1 MEDHYE
7 TLPATRET
15 HYETLPVPRV
25 TDDHIYLDLMNNG
38 KPKRPISL
46 KSIENTAVK
55 DIQYKDKKTQ
65 SSVTTQALE
74 TVILPSSK
82 ASNGKTKINKR
93 VLIGICV
100 VVVCLVVGTTVG
112 IFVSSSGSSQT
123 DDQEGNNV
131 PAVTISKSAYTV
143 KPGGSVTLN
152 CIVSSTTNIEKVY
165 WQRTVNNDV
174 TVIQTN
180 KFKYSGSTPSIP
192 SLTIN
197 NAGLRDAGKYQCFAE
212 NEAGTEQSGFT
223 IVTVGNVPAVT
234 ISKSAYTVKPGGSV
248 TLNCIASSS
257 SNIEKVYWKRTV
269 NNEVSV
275 IQTNAV
281 KYSGSTPSFPSLT
294 INNAGLRDAGQ
305 YQCFAENA
313 AGTGQSA
320 FTIVTIDSLPTVT
333 VLKSDYTVKA
343 ASSVTLNC
351 IVSSSTNISTVF
363 LKRTIDNNVTLIQTN
378 KFKFSGSTPSFPS
391 LTINNAGLRDAGQY
405 QCFAENEAGTGQSV
419 FTTLTVDKPCGL
431 LKDGWK
437 NFHGHYYI
445 FITTVKTWKDAEE
458 DCRYFS
464 ARLAEVQTRDEGQW
478 LKNQARQ
485 KGGDWWLGASDEA
498 NEGQWRWT
506 SGNTLEQHTNWAP
519 KKPDNNYGQDCL
531 QMLASANYLWNDQTC
546 TNKINYICEK
556 SSC

>member
-123 DDQEGNNV
+123 DDQEGN
-131 PAVTISKSAYTV
+131 
-143 KPGGSVTLN
+143 
-152 CIVSSTTNIEKVY
+152 
-165 WQRTVNNDV
+165 
-174 TVIQTN
+174 
-180 KFKYSGSTPSIP
+180 
-192 SLTIN
+192 
-197 NAGLRDAGKYQCFAE
+197 
-212 NEAGTEQSGFT
+212 
-223 IVTVGNVPAVT
+223 NVPAVT